1 MRLLLVLTGVLGL
14 SHKALVLM
22 QPRQQPK
29 MPRQIQFIV
38 SSGSAELDARARQL
52 SRAHAARQTHAT
64 KRRLR
69 LQEYEEER
77 GRSQQK
83 PDVELV
89 PRVPGPLDWVLG
101 CGRDP
106 FVSFA
111 RSLTDQ
117 EHFLLDH
124 CTS

>member
-1 MRLLLVLTGVLGL
+1 
-14 SHKALVLM
+14 
-22 QPRQQPK
+22 

-38 SSGSAELDARARQL
+38 SSGPAEFDARARQL
-52 SRAHAARQTHAT
+52 SRAHAARQTHAA

-77 GRSQQK
+77 GWSQQK
-83 PDVELV
+83 PEEVEPV

-106 FVSFA
+106 FGSFA